1 MDFKTFTQRCILVI
15 SLVVA
20 VLLATFGIDFFFML
34 FASVVLA
41 VLLISIAMKMKGWLK
56 IKYGFALTI
65 TVLLIVVLTAG
76 TGFLIYPSLNEQAAQ
91 LQKDIPQS
99 VDQLRENLSHTSWG
113 KDLLKNI
120 KDPGEMVNDNKKDIV
135 NSTTAVFSATLSSLA
150 NTFVVLVIALF
161 FAADPHLYKKGFLYL
176 IPDRSVRKTDELIN
190 KCYETLA
197 NWLKGKFLSMMVVG
211 VLTYIGLIIL
221 DFPIPL
227 VLSLIAMVLT
237 FIPNIGPIIA
247 MVPAMLIGLVNGP
260 EQALY
265 AAALYMIVQ
274 TLESYLITP
283 YINKKAVD
291 LPPALTLAWQVFL
304 GIFLGGIGLFMA
316 TPLLAVIFVLVNDLY
331 IKGYLKKKNAGL
343 S

>member
-1 MDFKTFTQRCILVI
+1 LDFKTFTQRCILVI
-15 SLVVA
+15 SLVIA
-20 VLLATFGIDFFFML
+20 VLLIAFGIDFFFML

-41 VLLISIAMKMKGWLK
+41 VFLISIAVKIKSWLK
-56 IKYGFALTI
+56 IKYGLALTI
-65 TVLLIVVLTAG
+65 SVLLIVIITVG

-91 LQKDIPQS
+91 MQKEIPQS
-99 VDQLRENLSHTSWG
+99 INKLREHLSQTSWG

-120 KDPGEMVNDNKKDIV
+120 EDQGGIVKGNKKDIV
-135 NSTTAVFSATLSSLA
+135 NSATAIFSATISSFA
-150 NTFVVLVIALF
+150 NIFVVLVIALF
-161 FAADPHLYKKGFLYL
+161 FAADPHLYKKGLLYL
-176 IPDRSVRKTDELIN
+176 IPARAVRKADKLIH

-197 NWLKGKFLSMMVVG
+197 NWLKGKFLSMGVVG
-211 VLTYIGLIIL
+211 VLTYIGLIVL

-247 MVPAMLIGLVNGP
+247 MVPAMLIGLVKGP

-265 AAALYMIVQ
+265 AAVLYMIVQ

-304 GIFLGGIGLFMA
+304 GIFLGGFGLFMA
-316 TPLLAVIFVLVNDLY
+316 TPLLAIIFVLVNDLY
-331 IKGYLKKKNAGL
+331 VKDYLKKRSADL